1 MFSASRGSI
10 RQLCKLR
17 CMFDGVDNQVG
28 MTVSTVTVP
37 IQLRC
42 SWHEGGGGGGL
53 VVQSCLTLETP
64 WTVASKAPLSVGFP
78 RQEYWSG
85 LPFLSPGELPDPEI
99 EPRPP
104 ALQVDSLLSY

>member
-1 MFSASRGSI
+1 MFSAARGSI

-64 WTVASKAPLSVGFP
+64 WTVASKAPLSVEWAAISFS
-78 RQEYWSG
+78 RRTS
-85 LPFLSPGELPDPEI
+85 
-99 EPRPP
+99 
-104 ALQVDSLLSY
+104 